1 VPVNQSAAP
10 RSLTLLRRPLIS
22 PLRPGAA
29 VLALMFIG
37 AALAGTQAWAAGAR
51 LYDIEYAII
60 SAALNHG
67 IGGDV
72 QRIVIDGRTTGL
84 VVNIS
89 PPDTTR
95 EELAKELG
103 TTAYALEEWARVN
116 RDRHTLQT
124 GLATTTPYIL
134 LDPAQRDELFNDEDP
149 RINWTRFGAAFP
161 DANGI
166 VRVSRPGIDDGAGV
180 ALLYLEFQCGYECGS
195 GRLINLALDATES
208 WQVTSGSLVWI
219 TSPEDTE

>member
-1 VPVNQSAAP
+1 M
-10 RSLTLLRRPLIS
+10 RSRRLPAL
-22 PLRPGAA
+22 PYRCRT
-29 VLALMFIG
+29 LAL
-37 AALAGTQAWAAGAR
+37 ALLLIACALGGPRAFAAGAR

-67 IGGDV
+67 IGGEV

-95 EELAKELG
+95 EDLAKELG
-103 TTAYALEEWARVN
+103 TTAYAIDEWARIN
-116 RDRHTLQT
+116 RARHTLQT
-124 GLATTTPYIL
+124 GFATTTPYTL
-134 LDPAQRDELFNDEDP
+134 LDPARRDELFKDDDP
-149 RINWTRFGAAFP
+149 EINWTHFRAAFP

-166 VRVSRPGIDDGAGV
+166 VRVSRPGIDDAARV
-180 ALLYLEFQCGYECGS
+180 ALLYLEFQCGHECGS

-219 TSPEDTE
+219 TSPEDPE

>member
-1 VPVNQSAAP
+1 MQSIQHAAERSP
-10 RSLTLLRRPLIS
+10 LRFRRLMRSLR
-22 PLRPGAA
+22 RPGAA
-29 VLALMFIG
+29 VLTWLLII
-37 AALAGTQAWAAGAR
+37 AAPQVTAAGAR

-67 IGGDV
+67 IGGEV

-103 TTAYALEEWARVN
+103 TTAYALDEWARVN
-116 RDRHTLQT
+116 RERHTLQT
-124 GLATTTPYIL
+124 TLTTTTPYTL
-134 LDPAQRDELFNDEDP
+134 LDPAERDELFNDADP
-149 RINWTRFGAAFP
+149 RVNWTRFGAAYP

-166 VRVSRPGIDDGAGV
+166 VRVSRPGIDDAARV
-180 ALLYLEFQCGYECGS
+180 ALLYLEFECGHECGS

-219 TSPEDTE
+219 TSPEEAE

>member
-1 VPVNQSAAP
+1 M
-10 RSLTLLRRPLIS
+10 L
-22 PLRPGAA
+22 
-29 VLALMFIG
+29 FILV
-37 AALAGTQAWAAGAR
+37 ALAGPQVSAAGTR

-72 QRIVIDGRTTGL
+72 RRIAIDGRTTGL
-84 VVNIS
+84 VINIS
-89 PPDTTR
+89 PPNTTR
-95 EELAKELG
+95 EDLAKELG

-116 RDRHTLQT
+116 REQHTLQT
-124 GLATTTPYIL
+124 ELATTTPYTL
-134 LDPAQRDELFNDEDP
+134 LDPARRDELFNDDDP

-166 VRVSRPGIDDGAGV
+166 VRVSRPGIDDAARV
-180 ALLYLEFQCGYECGS
+180 ALLYLEFQCGHECGS

-219 TSPEDTE
+219 TSPEETE

>member
-1 VPVNQSAAP
+1 M
-10 RSLTLLRRPLIS
+10 SLATRFRRPITS
-22 PLRPGAA
+22 PLHPHGS
-29 VLALMFIG
+29 VLALLFIV
-37 AALAGTQAWAAGAR
+37 AALAGPQACAAGAR

-95 EELAKELG
+95 EELAQELG
-103 TTAYALEEWARVN
+103 TTAYALDEWARVN
-116 RDRHTLQT
+116 RGRHTLQT
-124 GLATTTPYIL
+124 GFATTTPYTL
-134 LDPAQRDELFNDEDP
+134 LDPAQRDELFNDDDP
-149 RINWTRFGAAFP
+149 RINWGRFGAAFP

-166 VRVSRPGIDDGAGV
+166 VRVSRPGIDDAARV
-180 ALLYLEFQCGYECGS
+180 ALLYLEFECGHECAS
-195 GRLINLALDATES
+195 GRLINLALDAMET

-219 TSPEDTE
+219 TSPEEAE

>member
-1 VPVNQSAAP
+1 M
-10 RSLTLLRRPLIS
+10 RSCQLFTARGRHWRRQ
-22 PLRPGAA
+22 RTAG
-29 VLALMFIG
+29 LALLL
-37 AALAGTQAWAAGAR
+37 LATAISVPQAHAAGSK
-51 LYDIEYAII
+51 LHDIEYAVI

-72 QRIVIDGRTTGL
+72 QSIVIDGRTTGL

-95 EELAKELG
+95 EDLAKELG
-103 TTAYALEEWARVN
+103 TTARALGEWARVN
-116 RDRHTLQT
+116 RARHTLQAEMST
-124 GLATTTPYIL
+124 DTPYTL
-134 LDPAQRDELFNDEDP
+134 LETARRDELFNDEDP
-149 RINWTRFGAAFP
+149 RINWTRFSAAFP

-166 VRVSRPGIDDGAGV
+166 VRVSRPGIDDAARV
-180 ALLYLEFQCGYECGS
+180 ALLYLEFECGHECAS
-195 GRLINLALDATES
+195 GRLINLTLDATES

>member
-1 VPVNQSAAP
+1 M
-10 RSLTLLRRPLIS
+10 LTVLFIATVFAGS
-22 PLRPGAA
+22 PA
-29 VLALMFIG
+29 F
-37 AALAGTQAWAAGAR
+37 AAGAR

-60 SAALNHG
+60 SAALSHG

-95 EELAKELG
+95 EDLAQELG
-103 TTAYALEEWARVN
+103 TTAYALDEWARVN
-116 RDRHTLQT
+116 RERHTLQT
-124 GLATTTPYIL
+124 ELTTTTPYTL
-134 LDPAQRDELFNDEDP
+134 LDPAQRDELFNDDDP
-149 RINWTRFGAAFP
+149 RVNWTRFGAAFP

-166 VRVSRPGIDDGAGV
+166 VRVSRPGIDDAAGV
-180 ALLYLEFQCGYECGS
+180 ALLYLEFECGHECGS

-208 WQVTSGSLVWI
+208 WQVTSGSLIWI
-219 TSPEDTE
+219 TSPEETE